1 MTLEDFKQ
9 VMALI
14 DKADQRNDALYKV
27 GIDAIE
33 YSDIYH
39 DIITRLFKEIFTED
53 GWEWIAYYLYE
64 IPLFKDKK
72 EFYATEADGSPI
84 YLRNVEELYN
94 YVLKYCNTPIHYKED

>member
-1 MTLEDFKQ
+1 MTLENFKQ

>member
-1 MTLEDFKQ
+1 MTLENFKQ

-14 DKADQRNDALYKV
+14 DKADQRNDALYKA

-39 DIITRLFKEIFTED
+39 DIIARLFKEIFSEE

-64 IPLFKDKK
+64 IPLFKEK
-72 EFYATEADGSPI
+72 EESYANRADGSPI
-84 YLRNVEELYN
+84 YLRNVEELYD
-94 YVLKYCNTPIHYKED
+94 YLKECKYGVLGAAV

>member
-1 MTLEDFKQ
+1 MTLENFKA

-14 DKADQRNDALYKV
+14 DKADQRNDILYKS
-27 GIDAIE
+27 GIDALE

-39 DIITRLFKEIFTED
+39 DIITRLFKEIFSED

-64 IPLFKDKK
+64 IPLFKEKE

-94 YVLKYCNTPIHYKED
+94 YIKKCEYGVFGAAV

>member
-1 MTLEDFKQ
+1 MTLENFKT

-14 DKADQRNDALYKV
+14 DKADLRNDALYKA
-27 GIDAIE
+27 GIEAFE
-33 YSDIYH
+33 YSDVYH
-39 DIITRLFKEIFTED
+39 DIISRLFKEIFTEEGYD
-53 GWEWIAYYLYE
+53 WIAYYLYE

-94 YVLKYCNTPIHYKED
+94 HLKKCGYGKLGAAV

>member
-1 MTLEDFKQ
+1 MTLENFKQ

-14 DKADQRNDALYKV
+14 DKADQRNDTLYKA

-39 DIITRLFKEIFTED
+39 DIITRLFKEIFSEE
-53 GWEWIAYYLYE
+53 GWEWIAFYLYE
-64 IPLFKDKK
+64 IPFMNIDSD
-72 EFYATEADGSPI
+72 YHATEADGSPI

-94 YVLKYCNTPIHYKED
+94 FLKKCGYGVLGTTV